1 MGRTTSHLIG
11 NRFFLDVSNIAKR
24 NNWIGIALGSLGFWL
39 FPTVLTADEV
49 GMTNKDKDC

>member
-11 NRFFLDVSNIAKR
+11 NRLFLDVSNIAKR